1 MSTVTPSV
9 VPDTRTRA
17 QRMIPPLATVAGLG
31 AATLALHLRDP
42 HVPGSWGICPSYA
55 LFGVYCPG
63 CGGLR
68 SVNDL
73 TNLDL
78 GAALSS
84 NLLFVLSV
92 PFVVWVL
99 GRTLVTAGRGERY
112 SPRILG
118 APRFYLVLVGL
129 MLVFMVVRNLAF
141 GAWLAP

>member
-1 MSTVTPSV
+1 MSTVTGSA
-9 VPDTRTRA
+9 VPDTRTRV
-17 QRMIPPLATVAGLG
+17 QRITPPLATVAGLG
-31 AATLALHLRDP
+31 AATLALHVRDP

-68 SVNDL
+68 AVNDL

-84 NLLFVLSV
+84 NLLFVLSA

-99 GRTLVTAGRGERY
+99 GRTLVSAWRGVPY
-112 SPRILG
+112 SPRVLG

-129 MLVFMVVRNLAF
+129 MLVFMVVRNLAL